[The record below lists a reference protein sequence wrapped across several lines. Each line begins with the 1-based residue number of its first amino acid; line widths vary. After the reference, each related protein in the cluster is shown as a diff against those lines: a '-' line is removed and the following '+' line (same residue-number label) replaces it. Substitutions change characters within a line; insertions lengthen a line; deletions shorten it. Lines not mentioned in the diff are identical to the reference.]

1 MRNAILKVN
10 KLLGIALLSLFIF
23 HFSPSVANDYLEQK
37 EHYTVMNVGNGVY
50 RFYIPIW
57 VYGRAN
63 DYYLDS
69 YNARNNNDDSYI
81 WYSLKPNQ
89 ERGANDVHRIATV
102 AARRYG
108 LNDEND
114 EGGPGEGFIYMH
126 AGSAVIQNMKDGTK
140 LSIPEGDDTYWD
152 QWTNSLKLKRWNHDG
167 HVRITYIEFDWYPP
181 QELAGKDFY
190 WGVSANIYNKYYGE
204 SYYKKW
210 WKMDE
215 RLNMSDPQTPELFTP
230 YLYAVDD
237 EGVTGYGNA
246 AVQYVTY
253 QQGVSYHTS
262 LNPTEVPISDNSG
275 AIIVPTLDTVQRL
288 FNATF
293 QVNVSNNQANP
304 QIFTLKTNAVNIPA
318 YHRIYDFDAEE
329 VLDEQQSVTGK
340 VKLSWGIRYPG
351 AEDLMNGDVFQVER
365 ALTEDFSD
373 AQQIAVPSFSA
384 DVASYTFED
393 DPTTVLLE
401 DTASNTAQS
410 RRASEEG
417 QFVALDDSGNVK
429 IQYYARLTSNTI
441 FNPGRTIYYRVRRGS
456 SAVWGWHEGF
466 ARSTELKK
474 NNYLAPLAEQQET
487 YTMDPDYEN
496 NRKVHFN
503 IKLDNK
509 PVSLQPEAESLCELK
524 TFVQRING
532 MIPIRLSVRGSGG
545 VNPSDYQYMLYYLPP
560 EGTLQQTILPLETG
574 NILQTEVEAG
584 SMVQI
589 SVLNSQGKSV
599 NTLNLIGKLDDI
611 AAYIA
616 DWELYPG
623 SGTKLSDYTYED
635 EAAMQDSLDQLM
647 TRYPLPD
654 SARHVL
660 YTKLANQIGSAN
672 QSGMRRNWD
681 RNAILYL
688 QRISVETG
696 DTLEYPVPA
705 DSIKRQADGSWV
717 AHMENTADRSC
728 THYRYAVRIDQ
739 TGSVLKVLD
748 PIELQPIAL
757 NGPDLYYNDVAD
769 IARFDA
775 SQGTDRYGI
784 ILTWEQ
790 TPGGV
795 DFYELSRREAGST
808 AAFDSVKRTVD
819 NDYRDD
825 DVVPGQEYEYRIMV
839 SYTCNDT
846 TTTAFATT
854 TGSRSPYGLINGRI
868 HYADGTGCPNIH
880 VALQADG
887 EVIRYTVTDEMGRY
901 AFDSLLYGAGKDYSI
916 IPTSSYAEFRFNNT
930 SATTAYVTLSADN
943 PVAEGIEFDN
953 ISSVRFSGRVLYSLS
968 SIPVRDANIL
978 LDSNMVY
985 LAGGPLR
992 TDASGN
998 FELQVPM
1005 NHSFT
1010 LQVVKEGHTF
1020 EGDGFVR
1027 MSNDSNLVLTKPLD
1041 GVRVWDKTKVRLAG
1055 RLVGGKKQADMLLG
1069 FGYSTN
1075 NLGDDLQLVLE
1086 LEGDNISHIVR
1097 DEDDLTRDTLEYTV
1111 PHIVHDLVHGTTD
1124 TVGATAMHYQKKRI
1138 IINPDPVTGEYCADL
1153 FPVRYKVT
1161 QATARGYSTLF
1172 AEGKTSEVIDLSNA
1186 ATNHAGEADGDKTVH
1201 WNEKYCIT
1209 YRSPID
1215 ISCIQMRYGIA
1226 MPYYGEEFMTRQN
1239 ILNEQVRIPL
1249 AQKDTNDVYQYTFG
1263 YPVFATANYS
1273 FRITAHEDYYYNNDK
1288 NSIKHEVVSING
1300 GTMKVYNG
1308 LHASEET
1315 QTFSG
1320 LFPKWEHATQHFL
1333 MMTKETDEE
1342 GQIDITVP
1350 VDYVSFAKVGD
1361 QALRILTVS
1370 VESDGRYIEKEVVKG
1385 YVTGNRSKGRDY
1397 MASVDGG
1404 VDLMDVLRDPPGA
1417 KSYSFL
1423 ESGTSFHYSYMQ
1435 NINTKFGVDLNFK
1448 YGTGKTLFL
1457 GNYLSVPSGGPGPVT
1472 GQTISATHTNTFDI
1486 PLTFACSFK
1495 WGGTY
1500 TFTTSDRI
1508 ETGSDN
1514 WFVGSRGDVYIGVS
1528 KIVYA
1533 ELTDAVKPVDSL
1545 TYSTYAAQLSENVGH
1560 TANRTTV
1567 AEGTGLDGQ
1576 KYYLVIGEEMG
1587 MGATVKGSFAYSQ
1600 DYILTVL
1607 LPQLLKERDALLVTG
1622 DSATVQALADV
1633 KQEPVYWSH
1642 VIPTDTTYALTNYEK
1657 VIPSND
1663 SISEWV
1669 DIDRVEEYNST
1680 IYSWL
1685 EIIRENEKEK
1695 ITVFDKVN
1703 ADLVGNYS
1711 VSNGVKQTHT
1721 ETYNATTTWAFK
1733 LGGGGSPN
1741 ANLTTL
1747 KMGTGKQTRQLS
1759 QAIDQLKQLYTMAAN
1774 NANNVTA
1781 NDGMSHPFNVDF
1793 HFPEASTQ
1801 FTFTPI
1807 LDIDGDGDPESVK
1820 GYSRTSGYVL
1830 EPDEYSYMN
1839 VDVFRRREPKHQ
1851 FNKDTYDARDELD
1864 MTTYEDDS
1872 YLYGSYIFRLNG
1884 GASKCPWEGPEESL
1898 FYTSGSNP
1906 VLMSQGTLKLE
1917 NPKIDILDY
1926 EVSDIPHDQPAI
1938 IHIRLSNESEQTFES
1953 YVVFKLVLVD
1963 ASNPNGAK
1971 VLMDGFPLTGDG
1983 RAIKLN
1989 PGQSIDK
1996 TIEVYAGQGNDFE
2009 NLTLMLA
2016 SGCDILNFQKA
2027 SFSVHFRP
2035 TSCDVNIV
2043 TPHDKWVMNTLSPK
2057 DSTGWYLP
2065 VVIDGYDINYPNFD
2079 HIEFQYKLTKQSDD
2093 GWVNLCSYYADSTY
2107 FKDASGSKQM
2117 MTAGAIENIAFYGER
2132 DPMEQQYD
2140 LRAVSFCRYGTS
2152 YLTRTSNVLTGIKDT
2167 RPPRVFGEPE
2177 PANSILGVGDN
2188 LLLRFNEPIAGN
2200 YLDEDNNFQITG
2212 ITNETGFSAATSL
2225 HFYGNASA
2233 TTKAKRDLTE
2243 TDFTIDLMIRPTVAN
2258 NRSSDMILFETG
2270 DEQVNK
2276 QLILTK
2282 DNILRLVRTNG
2293 QNFLAK
2299 SSKKLE
2305 DIRAFTRVICV
2316 YEKGGKTRFYLG
2328 TEDVT
2333 SNTLG
2338 AAENTDEGQDRS
2350 AYFRFGTTY
2359 EGDML
2364 EARIWTKALTLEEI
2378 SATANR
2384 SLTGYERELLT
2395 YYHMNEGKGE
2405 TVTDHAHG
2413 ATLYLNGCSWNK
2425 QTGYSLS
2432 LDGERV
2438 KLNGNLLS
2446 RSAIYDMTMMLWFKA
2461 ETGGTLFDSKDI
2473 QLNVPAGYAD
2483 GKWHHMALTVSRTFN
2498 NAALFLD
2505 GNILYT
2511 YDATRIGALTGVMY
2525 LGGDGFKG
2533 TIDEFVIFEQ
2543 ALPKSLVELY
2553 DENALTGDEMGLMA
2567 YLPFEEQ
2574 YTNPNGIIEQRFSIN
2589 DRRIFRDA
2597 NGNVV
2602 NKIVPL
2608 VNDQTVNEQMVN
2620 RDNAPIKSKG
2630 VLSKMYFDWSFNN
2643 DELMINILN
2652 RDYEVNK
2659 QSIYVTVRDVEDLN
2673 GNPMTS
2679 PVTWTAFVDR
2689 NSLKWSEKKVQMT
2702 VEDNN
2707 QSPITNHQLSIINNS
2722 GKRHTYTIE
2731 SLPSWLSV
2739 NSSYG
2744 AIDPLGEQIIR
2755 LSFNTQIAV
2764 GEYSDL
2770 IYLTDENGLSEP
2782 LQVEYTIEAI
2792 PPYDAVDEGKYPYN
2806 MSICAQVKIGE
2817 TYDSDER
2824 DIVYAFYRNECV
2836 GMEHVAFDNSTNKS
2850 KVYLTVFGND
2860 DMNRKTIRFQ
2870 LWQASTGRIYDLS
2883 TNRDVLFSHG
2893 FVYNCGDETPLI
2905 LTTTGSRTQTIDL
2918 NAGWN
2923 WISTNLD
2930 LAATDYKLSACM
2942 TGNDPWS
2949 NTDLIK
2955 DPVTRSFSTY
2965 DESSDAFVGT
2975 LQELHNSDI
2984 YMFYCANGNTLRISG
2999 ELLAEDSMH
3008 VSVRGDGQWS
3018 PMPCLFDETT
3028 PLSEALADYY
3038 GDATPGDLIKARNR
3052 FATFTTDLRWEGNL
3066 TALRPGEGYL
3076 FRRMAPGTVDIA
3088 FYRQSA
3094 SAAPR
3099 RTNADDQANNNQSPI
3114 TNHLYTNPAAA
3125 TNMTLI
3131 ARIDE
3136 PMANANANAELRVF
3150 VGDELACVAT
3160 PISISNDERP
3170 TTNDR
3175 YYFLTVQSDKVG
3187 ELRFELDGESLE
3199 PFDIST
3205 SRGLEISYSAD
3216 SHYGTLE
3223 SPVVLTP
3230 TANANVYKVF
3240 EDGHIYIIRDGEK
3253 YTLTGTEV
3261 E

>member
-1 MRNAILKVN
+1 MKRFFYLTVV
-10 KLLGIALLSLFIF
+10 LLLSAMTMQ
-23 HFSPSVANDYLEQK
+23 ANDYLEQK

-57 VYGRAN
+57 VYGRVN

-69 YNARNNNDDSYI
+69 YNARNSHDDSYI

-89 ERGANDVHRIATV
+89 ERGADDVHRIATV

-275 AIIVPTLDTVQRL
+275 AIIVPTMDTVQRM

-293 QVNVSNNQANP
+293 QVNMSNDASKP
-304 QIFTLKTNAVNIPA
+304 QIFTLKTNSLNIPA
-318 YHRIYDFDAEE
+318 YHRIYDFQAEE

-340 VKLSWGIRYPG
+340 VMLSWGIRFPG

-365 ALTEDFSD
+365 ALMEDFSD

-401 DTASNTAQS
+401 DTASNTAQA

-417 QFVALDDSGNVK
+417 QFFAYDETGIMKV
-429 IQYYARLTSNTI
+429 QYYARLTSNKV
-441 FNPGRTIYYRVRRGS
+441 FDPGRTIYYRVRRGS

-466 ARSTELKK
+466 ARSAELKK
-474 NNYLAPLAEQQET
+474 NNYLAPLAEQQEA

-503 IKLDNK
+503 IKLENK
-509 PVSLQPEAESLCELK
+509 PVSLQPEAESQCELK

-589 SVLNSQGKSV
+589 SVLNAQGKSV
-599 NTLNLIGKLDDI
+599 NTLNLIGKLDDV

-623 SGTKLSDYTYED
+623 SGAKLSDNTYED
-635 EAAMQDSLDQLM
+635 EEAMQDSLNQVLAQ
-647 TRYPLPD
+647 YPLPD

-660 YTKLANQIGSAN
+660 YTRLANKIGSAN
-672 QSGMRRNWD
+672 ESGLRRNWD
-681 RNAILYL
+681 RNAIIYL
-688 QRISVETG
+688 QRIAVETG
-696 DTLEYPVPA
+696 DTIEFPVPA
-705 DSIKRQADGSWV
+705 DSIKRQEDGSWV

-739 TGSVLKVLD
+739 TGSVLKMLD
-748 PIELQPIAL
+748 PAELLPVAL
-757 NGPDLYYNDVAD
+757 DGPDLYYNDVAD

-808 AAFDSVKRTVD
+808 AEFEPIKKTTD
-819 NDYRDD
+819 NDFRDN
-825 DVVPGQEYEYRIMV
+825 DVVPGQEYEYQIMV

-846 TTTAFATT
+846 TTTSFATT
-854 TGSRSPYGLINGRI
+854 TGFRSPYGLINGRI
-868 HYADGTGCPNIH
+868 HYSDGTGCPN
-880 VALQADG
+880 VNVSLTG
-887 EVIRYTVTDEMGRY
+887 EGMNELKTVTDAKGRY
-901 AFDSLLYGAGKDYSI
+901 EFDSLLYGEGKDYSI
-916 IPTSSYAEFRFNNT
+916 VPTSSYAEFRFNNT
-930 SATTAYVTLSADN
+930 SMTTASITLDAAN

-953 ISSVRFSGRVLYSLS
+953 ISSVRFSGRLLYSKS

-978 LDSNMVY
+978 LDSALVY
-985 LAGGPLR
+985 TEGGPLR

-998 FELQVPM
+998 FELQVPK
-1005 NHSFT
+1005 NHPFT
-1010 LQVVKEGHTF
+1010 LQAVKEGHTF

-1027 MSNDSNLVLTKPLD
+1027 MNNDSNLVLDKALD
-1041 GVRVWDKTKVRLAG
+1041 GVRIWDATKVRLAG
-1055 RLVGGKKQADMLLG
+1055 RIVGGKKQADLKLG
-1069 FGYSTN
+1069 FGLSTN

-1097 DEDDLTRDTLEYTV
+1097 DEDDLTRDTFEYTV
-1111 PHIVHDLVHGTTD
+1111 PHIVHHVDEGSTD
-1124 TVGATAMHYQKKRI
+1124 TVGTTLMHYQKKRI

-1186 ATNHAGEADGDKTVH
+1186 ATHKAGEVDGEKMVH
-1201 WNEKYCIT
+1201 WNEKYSIT

-1239 ILNEQVRIPL
+1239 ILNKQVQIPL
-1249 AQKDTNDVYQYTFG
+1249 AEKDTNGVYQYTFG
-1263 YPVFATANYS
+1263 YPVFTTANYS

-1288 NSIKHEVVSING
+1288 TSIKHEQVPING
-1300 GTMKVYNG
+1300 GNMKVYNG

-1320 LFPKWEHATQHFL
+1320 LFPKWEQATQHFL

-1361 QALRILTVS
+1361 QALRILSVS

-1457 GNYLSVPSGGPGPVT
+1457 GNYLAVGTGMPGPVT
-1472 GQTISATHTNTFDI
+1472 GQTVSATHTNTFDI
-1486 PLTFACSFK
+1486 PLTFSLSFK

-1508 ETGSDN
+1508 ETGNDN

-1567 AEGTGLDGQ
+1567 AEGTGIDGQ

-1587 MGATVKGSFAYSQ
+1587 MGSTVKGSFAYSQ

-1622 DSATVQALADV
+1622 DSATVQAIADT
-1633 KQEPVYWSH
+1633 KGTEVYWSH

-1657 VIPSND
+1657 IIPSKD
-1663 SISEWV
+1663 SASMWV
-1669 DIDRVEEYNST
+1669 NIDRVAEYNST
-1680 IYSWL
+1680 IFSWL
-1685 EIIRENEKEK
+1685 DIIQENEKEK

-1721 ETYNATTTWAFK
+1721 ETYNATTLWSFK
-1733 LGGGGSPN
+1733 IGGGGSPN

-1759 QAIDQLKQLYTMAAN
+1759 SAIDQLKQLYNFNNNNLNQPVPKNGLAN
-1774 NANNVTA
+1774 
-1781 NDGMSHPFNVDF
+1781 PFNVDF
-1793 HFPEASTQ
+1793 HFPDAKTQ
-1801 FTFTPI
+1801 FSFTPI
-1807 LDIDGDGDPESVK
+1807 LAIDGDGDPESVE

-1864 MTTYEDDS
+1864 ITTYEDGS
-1872 YLYGSYIFRLNG
+1872 YLYGSYIFRLNA

-2016 SGCDILNFQKA
+2016 SQCDILNFHKA
-2027 SFSVHFRP
+2027 SFSVHYMP
-2035 TSCDVNIV
+2035 VSCDVNISA
-2043 TPHDKWVMNTLSPK
+2043 PHDKWVMNTLSPK
-2057 DSTGWYLP
+2057 DSTGWYQP
-2065 VVIDGYDINYPNFD
+2065 IVIDGYDIQYPNFD
-2079 HIEFQYKLTKQSDD
+2079 HIEFQYKLSKQSDD
-2093 GWVNLCSYYADSTY
+2093 GWVNLCSFYADSTY
-2107 FKDASGSKQM
+2107 YNAASGSKQM
-2117 MTAGAIENIAFYGER
+2117 MKAGRIENIAFYGER

-2152 YLTRTSNVLTGIKDT
+2152 YLTKSSQVLTGIKDT
-2167 RPPRVFGEPE
+2167 RVPVVFGEPE
-2177 PANSILGVGDN
+2177 PANSILGVGDH
-2188 LLLRFNEPIAGN
+2188 LKLRFNEPIAGN

-2212 ITNETGFSAATSL
+2212 ITNTTGLSAATAL
-2225 HFYGNASA
+2225 HFDGKATA
-2233 TTKAKRDLTE
+2233 TTKAKRDLTD
-2243 TDFTIDLMIRPTVAN
+2243 TDFTIDMMIKPTVSSNRAN
-2258 NRSSDMILFETG
+2258 DMILFETG
-2270 DEQVNK
+2270 DGKMTK

-2282 DNILRLVRTNG
+2282 DNRLRMIKTNG
-2293 QNFLAK
+2293 QNFLGK
-2299 SSKKLE
+2299 SSKVL
-2305 DIRAFTRVICV
+2305 DPIMAFTRVVCIS
-2316 YEKGGKTRFYLG
+2316 EKTGRTRFFVG
-2328 TEDVT
+2328 TVEVT
-2333 SNTLG
+2333 DKTLG
-2338 AAENTDEGQDRS
+2338 ATEELQSAQGSS
-2350 AYFRFGTTY
+2350 AYFQFGSDY

-2364 EARIWTKALTLEEI
+2364 ETRVWTKALTLEEI
-2378 SATANR
+2378 SATANH
-2384 SLTGYERELLT
+2384 SLTGYERELLA
-2395 YYHMNEGKGE
+2395 YYRMDEGKGE

-2413 ATLYLNGCSWNK
+2413 ATLYLDGCSWNK
-2425 QTGYSLS
+2425 QKGYSLR
-2432 LDGERV
+2432 LDGEAV
-2438 KLNGNLLS
+2438 QLNGNLLG
-2446 RSAIYDMTMMLWFKA
+2446 RSKIYDMTMMLWFKA
-2461 ETGGTLFDSKDI
+2461 EKSGTLFNSKDL
-2473 QLNVPAGYAD
+2473 QLNVPDGYAD
-2483 GKWHHMALTVSRTFN
+2483 GNWHHLVLTVSRTYN

-2505 GNILYT
+2505 GKMIQT
-2511 YDATRIGALTGVMY
+2511 YAATQVGGLSGTMW

-2533 TIDEFVIFEQ
+2533 NIDEFVIFEQ

-2553 DENALTGDEMGLMA
+2553 EDNALTGDEMGLFA

-2574 YTNPNGIIEQRFSIN
+2574 YTNPNSIIEQRFSIN
-2589 DRRIFRDA
+2589 DQRTFKDA

-2602 NKIVPL
+2602 KKVVPL
-2608 VNDQTVNEQMVN
+2608 INSQMVNDQMVNEV
-2620 RDNAPIKSKG
+2620 NAPIKSKG
-2630 VLSKMYFDWSFNN
+2630 VLNKLYFNWAFNE

-2673 GNPMTS
+2673 GNPMAS
-2679 PVTWTAFVDR
+2679 PVSWTAFVDR
-2689 NSLKWSEKKVQMT
+2689 NALKWSEKKVSVT
-2702 VEDNN
+2702 IEDNGLTAN
-2707 QSPITNHQLSIINNS
+2707 SQKLIAIINNS
-2722 GKRHTYTIE
+2722 GKRHQYTIE

-2739 NSSYG
+2739 SPEYG
-2744 AIDPLGEQIIR
+2744 AIDPMGEQTVT
-2755 LSFNTQIAV
+2755 LTFNTQIPV
-2764 GEYSDL
+2764 GEYSDI
-2770 IYLTDENGLSEP
+2770 IYLTDEDGLSEP
-2782 LQVEYTIEAI
+2782 LHIEYAVEAI
-2792 PPYDAVDEGKYPYN
+2792 PPYDGVDEGKYALN
-2806 MSICAQVKIGE
+2806 MSICAQVLIANSQE
-2817 TYDSDER
+2817 LTANVYDTDER
-2824 DIVYAFYRNECV
+2824 DIVYAIYRNECV
-2836 GMEHVAFDNSTNKS
+2836 GQANVTFNTISNTTD
-2850 KVYLTVFGND
+2850 VYLTVLGND
-2860 DMNRKTIRFQ
+2860 EMNRKQIHFQ
-2870 LWQASTGRIYDLS
+2870 LWQASTGKVYDL
-2883 TNRDVLFSHG
+2883 TANRNVLFSHG
-2893 FVYNCGDETPLI
+2893 FVYGCGENEPLI
-2905 LTTTGSRTQTIDL
+2905 LTTGGSERQQIEL
-2918 NAGWN
+2918 SAGWN
-2923 WISTNLD
+2923 WVSTHLD
-2930 LAATDYKLSACM
+2930 LSTFNFQLSTCMSAAK
-2942 TGNDPWS
+2942 PW
-2949 NTDLIK
+2949 TEGDLIK
-2955 DPVTRSFSTY
+2955 NPNTRQFSTY
-2965 DESSDAFVGT
+2965 DAANDSFVGT
-2975 LQELHNSDI
+2975 LDQLHYSQLYMI
-2984 YMFYCANGNTLRISG
+2984 YAANGNTMRISG
-2999 ELLAEDSMH
+2999 EILPEDSMKIK
-3008 VSVRGDGQWS
+3008 VRGDGQWS
-3018 PMPCLFDETT
+3018 PMPCLFDQRVSVT
-3028 PLSEALADYY
+3028 EALADYY
-3038 GDATPGDLIKARNR
+3038 QKASTGDMIKAHNR
-3052 FATFTTDLRWEGNL
+3052 FATFSADKRWVGDL
-3066 TALRPGEGYL
+3066 TALQPGEGYL
-3076 FRRMAPGTVDIA
+3076 FRRLKPGSVEIA
-3088 FYRQSA
+3088 FYKPEASNNIKRRQTMSNGEA
-3094 SAAPR
+3094 G
-3099 RTNADDQANNNQSPI
+3099 
-3114 TNHLYTNPAAA
+3114 LFTNPQAA
-3125 TNMTLI
+3125 TNMTMI
-3131 ARIDE
+3131 ACVK
-3136 PMANANANAELRVF
+3136 ELKNEGVKELKVY
-3150 VGDELACVAT
+3150 VGNELAAVAE
-3160 PISISNDERP
+3160 PIINHQSSMTKSCIS
-3170 TTNDR
+3170 
-3175 YYFLTVQSDKVG
+3175 
-3187 ELRFELDGESLE
+3187 
-3199 PFDIST
+3199 
-3205 SRGLEISYSAD
+3205 SRSRVTRLVSSA
-3216 SHYGTLE
+3216 SKWII
-3223 SPVVLTP
+3223 VL
-3230 TANANVYKVF
+3230 
-3240 EDGHIYIIRDGEK
+3240 
-3253 YTLTGTEV
+3253 
-3261 E
+3261 

>member
-1 MRNAILKVN
+1 MKRFFYLTVV
-10 KLLGIALLSLFIF
+10 LLLSAMTMQ
-23 HFSPSVANDYLEQK
+23 ANDYLEQK

-57 VYGRAN
+57 VYGRVN

-69 YNARNNNDDSYI
+69 YNARNSHDDSYI

-89 ERGANDVHRIATV
+89 ERGADDVHRIATV

-262 LNPTEVPISDNSG
+262 LNSTEVPISDNSG

-365 ALTEDFSD
+365 ALMEDFSD
-373 AQQIAVPSFSA
+373 AQQIKVVSFYADSA
-384 DVASYTFED
+384 AYTVED
-393 DPTTVLLE
+393 DPTTVLLN

-456 SAVWGWHEGF
+456 SAVWGWQEGF

-474 NNYLAPLAEQQET
+474 NNYLAPLAEQQVA
-487 YTMDPDYEN
+487 YQMDPDYEN

-532 MIPIRLSVRGSGG
+532 MIPIRLNVRGSGG
-545 VNPSDYQYMLYYLPP
+545 VNPSDYQYLLYYLPP

-589 SVLNSQGKSV
+589 SVLNAQGKSV
-599 NTLNLIGKLDDI
+599 NTLNLIGKLDDV

-623 SGTKLSDYTYED
+623 SGAKLSDNTYED
-635 EAAMQDSLDQLM
+635 EEAMQDSLNQLM

-672 QSGMRRNWD
+672 QSGLRRNWD
-681 RNAILYL
+681 RNAIIYL
-688 QRISVETG
+688 QRVSVETN
-696 DTLEYPVPA
+696 DTIEFPVPA
-705 DSIKRQADGSWV
+705 DSIVRQADGSWV

-748 PIELQPIAL
+748 PAELEPIAL

-775 SQGTDRYGI
+775 SQGTDRYGV

-808 AAFDSVKRTVD
+808 AAFDSVKRTMD

-825 DVVPGQEYEYRIMV
+825 NVVPGQEYEYRIMV

-887 EVIRYTVTDEMGRY
+887 EVIRNTLTDEVGRY
-901 AFDSLLYGAGKDYSI
+901 QFDSLLYGAGKDYSI

-930 SATTAYVTLSADN
+930 SATTASVTLSADN
-943 PVAEGIEFDN
+943 PVAEAIEFDN

-998 FELQVPM
+998 FELQVPK
-1005 NHSFT
+1005 NHQFT

-1027 MSNDSNLVLTKPLD
+1027 MSNDSNLVLDKALD

-1055 RLVGGKKQADMLLG
+1055 RLVGGKKQADMKLG

-1075 NLGDDLQLVLE
+1075 NIGDDLQLVLE

-1097 DEDDLTRDTLEYTV
+1097 DEDDLTRDTLEYSV
-1111 PHIVHDLVHGTTD
+1111 PHIVHHVADGSTD
-1124 TVGATAMHYQKKRI
+1124 TVGTTQMHYQKKRI

-1186 ATNHAGEADGDKTVH
+1186 ATHKAGEVDGEKMVH
-1201 WNEKYCIT
+1201 WNEKYSIT

-1239 ILNEQVRIPL
+1239 VLNEQVQIPL
-1249 AQKDTNDVYQYTFG
+1249 AQKDTNNVYQYTFG

-1288 NSIKHEVVSING
+1288 NSTKHESVSING
-1300 GTMKVYNG
+1300 GQMKVYNG

-1320 LFPKWEHATQHFL
+1320 LFPKWEQATQHFL
-1333 MMTKETDEE
+1333 TMTKETNEE

-1361 QALRILTVS
+1361 QALRILSVS

-1397 MASVDGG
+1397 MAAVDGG
-1404 VDLMDVLRDPPGA
+1404 VDLLDVLRDPPGA

-1435 NINTKFGVDLNFK
+1435 DINVKLGVNLNFR
-1448 YGTGKTLFL
+1448 YGTAKSMFL
-1457 GNYLSVPSGGPGPVT
+1457 GNYLSVVDGAPGPFT
-1472 GQTISATHTNTFDI
+1472 GNPISASYTNTFDI
-1486 PLTFACSFK
+1486 PITFGCSFK

-1514 WFVGSRGDVYIGVS
+1514 WFVGSKGDVYIGVS
-1528 KIVYA
+1528 KVMLA
-1533 ELTDAVKPVDSL
+1533 QMTDAVKPVDSL
-1545 TYSTYAAQLSENVGH
+1545 TYSTYAAQLTENVGH

-1567 AEGTGLDGQ
+1567 AEGVGLDGQ
-1576 KYYLVIGEEMG
+1576 KYYLVIGEEMA
-1587 MGATVKGSFAYSQ
+1587 MGSKIKGSFAYSQ

-1622 DSATVQALADV
+1622 DSATVQAIADT
-1633 KQEPVYWSH
+1633 KGTEVYWSH

-1657 VIPSND
+1657 IIPSKD
-1663 SISEWV
+1663 SASMWV
-1669 DIDRVEEYNST
+1669 NIDRVAEYNSA
-1680 IYSWL
+1680 IFDWL
-1685 EIIRENEKEK
+1685 SIIQENEEEK
-1695 ITVFDKVN
+1695 ITVFNNVN

-1721 ETYNATTTWAFK
+1721 ETYNATTLWSFK
-1733 LGGGGSPN
+1733 LTGLGGGLNTNIQAFG
-1741 ANLTTL
+1741 
-1747 KMGTGKQTRQLS
+1747 MGTAKQKWQFS
-1759 QAIDQLKQLYTMAAN
+1759 QAIDQLKQLYDFPN
-1774 NANNVTA
+1774 NDLNKPVPKEGNNKS
-1781 NDGMSHPFNVDF
+1781 NPFRIEYEFPDAKTTFDF
-1793 HFPEASTQ
+1793 S
-1801 FTFTPI
+1801 PI
-1807 LDIDGDGDPESVK
+1807 FDITGDADPESVE

-1839 VDVFRRREPKHQ
+1839 VDVFRRREPKHS

-1864 MTTYEDDS
+1864 MTTYEDGS

-1938 IHIRLSNESEQTFES
+1938 IHIRLSNETQQSFEN

-1989 PGQSIDK
+1989 PGQTIDK
-1996 TIEVYAGQGNDFE
+1996 TLEVYAGQGYDFE

-2016 SGCDILNFQKA
+2016 SQCDILNFQKA
-2027 SFSVHFRP
+2027 SFSVHYMP
-2035 TSCDVNIV
+2035 VSCDVNISA
-2043 TPHDKWVMNTLSPK
+2043 PHDKWVMNTLSPK
-2057 DSTGWYLP
+2057 DSTGWYQP
-2065 VVIDGYDINYPNFD
+2065 IVIDGYDIQYPNFD

-2093 GWVNLCSYYADSTY
+2093 GWVNLCSFYADSTY
-2107 FKDASGSKQM
+2107 YNAASGSKAM
-2117 MTAGAIENIAFYGER
+2117 MNAGRIENIAFYGER

-2152 YLTRTSNVLTGIKDT
+2152 YLTKSSQVLTGIKDT
-2167 RPPRVFGEPE
+2167 RVPVVFGEPE
-2177 PANSILGVGDN
+2177 PANSILGVGDH
-2188 LLLRFNEPIAGN
+2188 LKLRFNEPIAGN

-2212 ITNETGFSAATSL
+2212 ITNTTGLSAATAL
-2225 HFYGNASA
+2225 HFDGKATA
-2233 TTKAKRDLTE
+2233 TTKAKRDLTD
-2243 TDFTIDLMIRPTVAN
+2243 TDFTIDMMIKPTVSSNRAN
-2258 NRSSDMILFETG
+2258 DMILFETG
-2270 DEQVNK
+2270 DGKMTK

-2282 DNILRLVRTNG
+2282 DNRLRMIKTNG
-2293 QNFLAK
+2293 QNFLGK
-2299 SSKKLE
+2299 SSKVL
-2305 DIRAFTRVICV
+2305 DPIMAFTRVVCIS
-2316 YEKGGKTRFYLG
+2316 EKTGRTRFFVG
-2328 TEDVT
+2328 TVEVT
-2333 SNTLG
+2333 DKTLG
-2338 AAENTDEGQDRS
+2338 ATEELQSAQGSS
-2350 AYFRFGTTY
+2350 AYFQFGSDY

-2364 EARIWTKALTLEEI
+2364 ETRVWTKALTLEEI
-2378 SATANR
+2378 SATANH
-2384 SLTGYERELLT
+2384 SLTGYERELLA
-2395 YYHMNEGKGE
+2395 YYRMDEGKGE

-2425 QTGYSLS
+2425 QKGYSLR
-2432 LDGERV
+2432 LDGEAV
-2438 KLNGNLLS
+2438 QLNGNLLG
-2446 RSAIYDMTMMLWFKA
+2446 RSKIYDMTIMLWFKA
-2461 ETGGTLFDSKDI
+2461 EKSGTLFDSKDL
-2473 QLNVPAGYAD
+2473 QLNVPDGYAD
-2483 GKWHHMALTVSRTFN
+2483 GNWHHLVLTVSRTYN

-2505 GNILYT
+2505 GKMIQT
-2511 YDATRIGALTGVMY
+2511 YAATQVGGLSGTMW
-2525 LGGDGFKG
+2525 LGGDGFTG
-2533 TIDEFVIFEQ
+2533 NIDEFVIFEQ

-2553 DENALTGDEMGLMA
+2553 EDNALTGDEMGLFA

-2574 YTNPNGIIEQRFSIN
+2574 YTNPNSIIEQRFSIN
-2589 DRRIFRDA
+2589 DQRTFKDA

-2602 NKIVPL
+2602 NKVVPL
-2608 VNDQTVNEQMVN
+2608 VNEQMVN
-2620 RDNAPIKSKG
+2620 DQMVNESNAPIKSKG
-2630 VLSKMYFDWSFNN
+2630 VLNKLYFNWAFNE
-2643 DELMINILN
+2643 DELLINILN

-2689 NSLKWSEKKVQMT
+2689 NALKWSEKKVSVT
-2702 VEDNN
+2702 IEDNGLTAN
-2707 QSPITNHQLSIINNS
+2707 SQKLIAIINNS
-2722 GKRHTYTIE
+2722 GKRHQYTIE

-2739 NSSYG
+2739 SPEYG
-2744 AIDPLGEQIIR
+2744 AIDPMGEQTVT
-2755 LSFNTQIAV
+2755 LTFNTQIPV
-2764 GEYSDL
+2764 GEYSDI
-2770 IYLTDENGLSEP
+2770 IYLTDEDGLSEP
-2782 LQVEYTIEAI
+2782 LHIEYAVEAI
-2792 PPYDAVDEGKYPYN
+2792 PPYDGVDEGKYALN
-2806 MSICAQVKIGE
+2806 MSICAQVVINEQMVNGQMVNVID
-2817 TYDSDER
+2817 TDER
-2824 DIVYAFYRNECV
+2824 DIVYAIYRNECV
-2836 GMEHVAFDNSTNKS
+2836 GQANVTFNAISNTTD
-2850 KVYLTVFGND
+2850 VYLTVLGND
-2860 DMNRKTIRFQ
+2860 EMNRKQIHFQ
-2870 LWQASTGRIYDLS
+2870 LWQASTGKVYDL
-2883 TNRDVLFSHG
+2883 TANRNVLFSHG
-2893 FVYNCGDETPLI
+2893 YVYGCGENEPLI
-2905 LTTTGSRTQTIDL
+2905 LTTSGSERQQIEL
-2918 NAGWN
+2918 KSGWN
-2923 WISTNLD
+2923 WVSTHLD
-2930 LAATDYKLSACM
+2930 LSTFNFQLSTCMSAAQ
-2942 TGNDPWS
+2942 PW
-2949 NTDLIK
+2949 TEGDLIK
-2955 DPVTRSFSTY
+2955 NPNTRQFSTY
-2965 DESSDAFVGT
+2965 DAANDSFVGT
-2975 LQELHNSDI
+2975 LDQLHYSQLYMI
-2984 YMFYCANGNTLRISG
+2984 YAANGNTMRISG
-2999 ELLAEDSMH
+2999 EILPEDSMKIK
-3008 VSVRGDGQWS
+3008 VRGDGQWS
-3018 PMPCLFDETT
+3018 PMPCLFDQRVSVT
-3028 PLSEALADYY
+3028 EALADYY
-3038 GDATPGDLIKARNR
+3038 QRASVGDMIKAHNR
-3052 FATFTTDLRWEGNL
+3052 FATFSADKRWVGDL
-3066 TALRPGEGYL
+3066 TALQPGEGYL
-3076 FRRMAPGTVDIA
+3076 FRRLKPGSVEIA
-3088 FYRQSA
+3088 FYKPEASNNIKRRQTMSNGEA
-3094 SAAPR
+3094 G
-3099 RTNADDQANNNQSPI
+3099 
-3114 TNHLYTNPAAA
+3114 LFTNPQAA
-3125 TNMTLI
+3125 TNMTMI
-3131 ARIDE
+3131 AKVEGLDISTSRHLE
-3136 PMANANANAELRVF
+3136 VF
-3150 VGDELACVAT
+3150 VGGEKAAIAE
-3160 PISISNDERP
+3160 PIESL
-3170 TTNDR
+3170 
-3175 YYFLTVQSDKVG
+3175 YFLTIQSDKVG
-3187 ELRFELDGESLE
+3187 ELRFEMDGQELTANSQEPIAYQANAHHGSLE
-3199 PFDIST
+3199 DPIILKPVDD
-3205 SRGLEISYSAD
+3205 SA
-3216 SHYGTLE
+3216 
-3223 SPVVLTP
+3223 
-3230 TANANVYKVF
+3230 VYKILENDHVV
-3240 EDGHIYIIRDGEK
+3240 IIRNGER
-3253 YTLTGTEV
+3253 YDVTGKKL
-3261 E
+3261 

>member
-1 MRNAILKVN
+1 MKKNWYLTV
-10 KLLGIALLSLFIF
+10 ALLCAVM
-23 HFSPSVANDYLEQK
+23 SVQANDYLEHS

-69 YNARNNNDDSYI
+69 YNARNNDYDSYI

-89 ERGANDVHRIATV
+89 ERGAADVHRIATV

-114 EGGPGEGFIYMH
+114 ENGPGEGFIYMH

-210 WKMDE
+210 WKMPD
-215 RLNMSDPQTPELFTP
+215 RLNMTDPQTPELFTP

-262 LNPTEVPISDNSG
+262 LNSTEVPISDNSG
-275 AIIVPTLDTVQRL
+275 AIIVPTTDTVQRM

-293 QVNVSNNQANP
+293 QVNMSNDPSKP
-304 QIFTLKTNAVNIPA
+304 QIFTLKTNSLNIPA
-318 YHRIYDFDAEE
+318 YHRIYDFTADE

-340 VKLSWGIRYPG
+340 VKLSWGIRFPG

-365 ALTEDFSD
+365 ALMEDFSD
-373 AQQIAVPSFSA
+373 AQQIAIPSFSA

-410 RRASEEG
+410 RRASEED
-417 QFVALDDSGNVK
+417 QFFAYDESGDVK
-429 IQYYARLTSNTI
+429 VQYYARLTSNKI
-441 FNPGRTIYYRVRRGS
+441 FDPGRTIYYRVRRGS

-466 ARSTELKK
+466 ARSAELKK
-474 NNYLAPLAEQQET
+474 NNYLAPLAEQQEV

-503 IKLDNK
+503 IKLENK
-509 PVSLQPEAESLCELK
+509 PVSLQPEAESQCELK

-532 MIPIRLSVRGSGG
+532 IVPIRLTLRGRDGL
-545 VNPSDYQYMLYYLPP
+545 NLADYTYRLYYLPP
-560 EGTLQQTILPLETG
+560 EGSLQQIDLPLQSG
-574 NILQTEVEAG
+574 NKLEAEVEAG
-584 SMVQI
+584 GMAQI
-589 SVLNSQGKSV
+589 AVIGNEGRSVY
-599 NTLNLIGKLDDI
+599 TLNLIGELEDK

-616 DWELYPG
+616 QIELYPG
-623 SGTKLSDYTYED
+623 VSGYNLGGYINVD
-635 EAAMQDSLDQLM
+635 EEAMQAALDQVLAQ
-647 TRYPLPD
+647 YPLPD

-660 YTKLANQIGSAN
+660 YTRLVNKIGSSN
-672 QSGMRRNWD
+672 ESGLRRNWD
-681 RNAILYL
+681 RNAIIYL
-688 QRISVETG
+688 QRIAVETG
-696 DTLEYPVPA
+696 DTIEFPVPA
-705 DSIKRQADGSWV
+705 DSIKRQEDGSWI
-717 AHMENTADRSC
+717 AHMVNTADQSC
-728 THYRYAVRIDQ
+728 MHYRYAARIDQ
-739 TGSVLKVLD
+739 TGSVLKMLD
-748 PIELQPIAL
+748 PAELLPVAL

-769 IARFDA
+769 IARFNA

-808 AAFDSVKRTVD
+808 EEFKFVKQTEE
-819 NDYRDD
+819 NSYRDD

-854 TGSRSPYGLINGRI
+854 TGSRSPYGLISGRI

-887 EVIRYTVTDEMGRY
+887 EVIRNTVTDEMGRY
-901 AFDSLLYGAGKDYSI
+901 AFDSLLYGEGKDYSI
-916 IPTSSYAEFRFNNT
+916 VPTSSYAEFRFNNT
-930 SATTAYVTLSADN
+930 SMTTASIGLNAKN
-943 PVAEGIEFDN
+943 PVADGIEFDN
-953 ISSVRFSGRVLYSLS
+953 ISSVRFSGRVLYSKS

-978 LDSNMVY
+978 LDSAMVY
-985 LAGGPLR
+985 TAGGPLR

-998 FELQVPM
+998 FVLQVPK
-1005 NHSFT
+1005 NHQFT

-1020 EGDGFVR
+1020 EGEGFVR
-1027 MSNDSNLVLTKPLD
+1027 MNNDSNLVLDKALD
-1041 GVRVWDKTKVRLAG
+1041 GVRVWDATKVRLAG
-1055 RLVGGKKQADMLLG
+1055 RLVGGKKQADLKLG
-1069 FGYSTN
+1069 FGLSTN

-1097 DEDDLTRDTLEYTV
+1097 DEDDLTRDTFEYAV
-1111 PHIVHDLVHGTTD
+1111 PHIVYDMVHGTKD
-1124 TVGATAMHYQKKRI
+1124 TVGTTQMHYQKKRI

-1186 ATNHAGEADGDKTVH
+1186 AMHRAGELDGEKAVL

-1215 ISCIQMRYGIA
+1215 ISCIQMRYGIP
-1226 MPYYGEEFMTRQN
+1226 MPYFGEDIMTRQN
-1239 ILNEQVRIPL
+1239 ILNKQVQIPL
-1249 AQKDTNDVYQYTFG
+1249 AEKDSTGVYQYTFG

-1288 NSIKHEVVSING
+1288 TSIKHEQVPING
-1300 GTMKVYNG
+1300 GNMKVYNG

-1320 LFPKWEHATQHFL
+1320 LFPKWDQATQHFL
-1333 MMTKETDEE
+1333 KMTKETDEE
-1342 GQIDITVP
+1342 GQIDITIP

-1370 VESDGRYIEKEVVKG
+1370 VESDGRYIEKDVVKG
-1385 YVTGNRSKGRDY
+1385 FVTGNRSKGRDY

-1457 GNYLSVPSGGPGPVT
+1457 GNYLAVGTGMPGPTT

-1486 PLTFACSFK
+1486 PLTFSLSFK

-1508 ETGSDN
+1508 ETGNDN

-1567 AEGTGLDGQ
+1567 AEGTGIDGQ

-1587 MGATVKGSFAYSQ
+1587 MGSTVKGSFAYSQ

-1622 DSATVQALADV
+1622 DSATVQAIADTQ
-1633 KQEPVYWSH
+1633 KEPVYWSH
-1642 VIPTDTTYALTNYEK
+1642 VIPSDTTYALTNYQK
-1657 VIPSND
+1657 IIPSGD
-1663 SISEWV
+1663 KASEWV
-1669 DIDRVEEYNST
+1669 DIDRVAEYNST
-1680 IYSWL
+1680 IFSWL
-1685 EIIRENEKEK
+1685 DIIQENEKEK

-1721 ETYNATTTWAFK
+1721 ETYNATTLWSFK
-1733 LGGGGSPN
+1733 IGGGGSPN

-1759 QAIDQLKQLYTMAAN
+1759 SAIDQLRQLYNFREDNLNQPVAKN
-1774 NANNVTA
+1774 GLSN
-1781 NDGMSHPFNVDF
+1781 PFNVDF
-1793 HFPEASTQ
+1793 HFPDASTQ
-1801 FTFTPI
+1801 FSFTPI
-1807 LDIDGDGDPESVK
+1807 LAIDGDGDPESVE

-1864 MTTYEDDS
+1864 ITTYEDGS
-1872 YLYGSYIFRLNG
+1872 YLYGSYIFRLNA

-2016 SGCDILNFQKA
+2016 SQCDILNFQKA

-2065 VVIDGYDINYPNFD
+2065 VVIDGYDINFPNFD
-2079 HIEFQYKLTKQSDD
+2079 HIEFQYKLSKQSDD

-2107 FKDASGSKQM
+2107 YHEASGSKAM
-2117 MTAGAIENIAFYGER
+2117 MKAGSIDNIAFYGER
-2132 DPMEQQYD
+2132 DPMEQKYD

-2152 YLTRTSNVLTGIKDT
+2152 YLTKSSLVLTGIKDT

-2177 PANSILGVGDN
+2177 PANSILGVGDH
-2188 LLLRFNEPIAGN
+2188 LKLRFNEPIAGN

-2212 ITNETGFSAATSL
+2212 ITNATGFSTATSL
-2225 HFYGNASA
+2225 HFDGNSSA

-2243 TDFTIDLMIRPTVAN
+2243 TDFTIDLMIRPTEYN
-2258 NRSSDMILFETG
+2258 NRENDMILFETG

-2305 DIRAFTRVICV
+2305 DIRAFTRVVCV
-2316 YEKGGKTRFYLG
+2316 YEKGGKTRFYVG
-2328 TEDVT
+2328 TEEVT
-2333 SNTLG
+2333 SGNLG
-2338 AAENTDEGQDRS
+2338 GTASAEETQDRS
-2350 AYFRFGTTY
+2350 AYFRFGSTY
-2359 EGDML
+2359 DGDML

-2378 SATANR
+2378 SATANH
-2384 SLTGYERELLT
+2384 SLTGYERELLA
-2395 YYHMNEGKGE
+2395 YYRMDEGKGE

-2413 ATLYLNGCSWNK
+2413 ATLYLDGCSWNK
-2425 QTGYSLS
+2425 QSGYSLS
-2432 LDGERV
+2432 LDGDSV
-2438 KLNGNLLS
+2438 KLNGNLLG
-2446 RSAIYDMTMMLWFKA
+2446 RSAIYDATLMLWFKA
-2461 ETGGTLFDSKDI
+2461 ETSGTLFRCAKQQWD
-2473 QLNVPAGYAD
+2473 VPEGYAD
-2483 GKWHHMALTVSRTFN
+2483 GNWHHFVLTINRTYN
-2498 NAALFLD
+2498 NVALFLD
-2505 GNILYT
+2505 GEMIRTFN
-2511 YDATRIGALTGVMY
+2511 ATDLDGITGAMY
-2525 LGGDGFKG
+2525 LGGGGFKG
-2533 TIDEFVIFEQ
+2533 IIDEFVIFEQ

-2553 DENALTGDEMGLMA
+2553 DANALTGDEMGLFA

-2589 DRRIFRDA
+2589 DQRIFKDA

-2602 NKIVPL
+2602 KKVVPL
-2608 VNDQTVNEQMVN
+2608 VLDNGNWTLE
-2620 RDNAPIKSKG
+2620 NAPIKSKG
-2630 VLSKMYFDWSFNN
+2630 VLNKLYFDWSFNN
-2643 DELMINILN
+2643 DELMINVLN

-2673 GNPMTS
+2673 GNPMVS
-2679 PVTWTAFVDR
+2679 PATWTAFVDR
-2689 NSLKWSEKKVQMT
+2689 NSLKWSVKKLNIT
-2702 VEDNN
+2702 VEDNADEDVE
-2707 QSPITNHQLSIINNS
+2707 TVVDIINQS

-2731 SLPSWLSV
+2731 SLPSWLRVSTT
-2739 NSSYG
+2739 YG
-2744 AIDPLGEQIIR
+2744 AIDPLEEQNVR
-2755 LSFNTQIAV
+2755 LTFDHQIAV
-2764 GEYSDL
+2764 GEYSDI
-2770 IYLTDENGLSEP
+2770 IYLTDEDGLSEP
-2782 LQVEYTIEAI
+2782 LHIEYTVEAI
-2792 PPYDAVDEGKYPYN
+2792 PPYDELDEHKYPYN
-2806 MSICAQVKIGE
+2806 MSICAQVKIGD
-2817 TYDSDER
+2817 TYDTDER

-2836 GMEHVAFDNSTNKS
+2836 GMERVAFDEVANKS
-2850 KVYLTVFGND
+2850 KVYLTVYGD
-2860 DMNRKTIRFQ
+2860 DEMSRKSIRFQ
-2870 LWQASTGRIYDLS
+2870 LWQASTGKLYDL
-2883 TNRDVLFSHG
+2883 TANQNVIFAHG
-2893 FVYNCGDETPLI
+2893 YVYNCGGEQPLI
-2905 LTTTGSRTQTIDL
+2905 LATSGSEMQTIEL
-2918 NAGWN
+2918 AAGWN
-2923 WISTNLD
+2923 WISTRMD
-2930 LAATDYKLSACM
+2930 MTATQGALNVCM
-2942 TGNDPWS
+2942 TANDPWS
-2949 NTDLIK
+2949 EGDLIK
-2955 DPVTRSFSTY
+2955 NPSTRQFSTY
-2965 DESSDAFVGT
+2965 DEANDSFVGT
-2975 LQELHNSDI
+2975 LANLHFSQI
-2984 YMFYCANGNTLRISG
+2984 YMAYAQNGNIMRISG
-2999 ELLAEDSMH
+2999 EILSEDSMH
-3008 VSVRGDGQWS
+3008 ITVRGDGQWS
-3018 PMPCLFDETT
+3018 AMPCLLDQTT
-3028 PLSEALADYY
+3028 PLTEALASYY
-3038 GDATPGDLIKARNR
+3038 QDASEGDIIKARNR
-3052 FATFTTDLRWEGNL
+3052 FATFSEDQRWEGNL

-3076 FRRMAPGTVDIA
+3076 FRRMGAGSIDIA
-3088 FYRQSA
+3088 FHRP
-3094 SAAPR
+3094 SAANAPAKANAKA
-3099 RTNADDQANNNQSPI
+3099 NADTF
-3114 TNHLYTNPAAA
+3114 TNSNAA
-3125 TNMTLI
+3125 TNMTMI
-3131 ARIDE
+3131 AQVEGVEVTGDG
-3136 PMANANANAELRVF
+3136 LRVF
-3150 VGDELACVAT
+3150 VNDELAAVAT
-3160 PISISNDERP
+3160 PIDSL
-3170 TTNDR
+3170 
-3175 YYFLTVQSDKVG
+3175 YFLTIQSDKIG
-3187 ELRFELDGESLE
+3187 ELRFELDGQQLA
-3199 PFDIST
+3199 PMPMP
-3205 SRGLEISYSAD
+3205 ISYSAD
-3216 SHYGTLE
+3216 SHYG
-3223 SPVVLTP
+3223 SIKAPIVLKK
-3230 TANANVYKVF
+3230 ADEVGVYKIIKNNHVV
-3240 EDGHIYIIRDGEK
+3240 IIRNNEK
-3253 YTLTGTEV
+3253 YDVTGKKL
-3261 E
+3261 